1 MASAGNLQ
9 KTSNIY
15 RVYLNIFKF
24 TVTDIIPKFSDH
36 IGFAELY
43 IPCDTTV
50 ALARNAGRMEPVAD
64 DVIIAMATK
73 MEPPDPESPFEQN
86 CIMWKHEPKTEN
98 MQVSS
103 FMTQLADIPV
113 QNFTL

>member
-1 MASAGNLQ
+1 ML
-9 KTSNIY
+9 Y
-15 RVYLNIFKF
+15 KF
-24 TVTDIIPKFSDH
+24 TVTDTRPLLFSDQ

-43 IPCDTTV
+43 IPCDTAV
-50 ALARNAGRMEPVAD
+50 ALERNARRLEPVAD

-86 CIMWKHEPKTEN
+86 CIMWKHDEPKTEN

-103 FMTQLADIPV
+103 FMTQLADIAF